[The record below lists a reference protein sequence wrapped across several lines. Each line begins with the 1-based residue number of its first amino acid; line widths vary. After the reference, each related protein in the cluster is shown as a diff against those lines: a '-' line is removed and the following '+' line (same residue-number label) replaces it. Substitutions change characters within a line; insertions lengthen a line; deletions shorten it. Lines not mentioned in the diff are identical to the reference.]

1 MGGKIP
7 ESIRRKVLRQWLEGL
22 TRLQIARDNQIG
34 TGTVSE
40 IIKETKATD
49 SEAQI
54 DLLRETA
61 VMLRRQGLEIGFFA
75 GSVRLKR
82 IVNGVGL
89 KEEKIEDFIV
99 HLSVHC
105 FKRGFTPDE
114 FMDVMTN
121 ISFFSDELGFPVE
134 ELPRCIARAKTLLE
148 KLYQE
153 IEDVKIKQNLV
164 IANYNATMNDLEE
177 FRRDKHL
184 LESLRGKAYFA
195 GEQAKREISEY
206 EWFVSDHE
214 MKLINKELE
223 RPIEVTELSELA
235 KDLLHHPSKYA
246 DMIRS
251 MRQHSELQSTSSKVR
266 L

>member
-1 MGGKIP
+1 MGGKIRVYTKK
-7 ESIRRKVLRQWLEGL
+7 SRQWLEGY

-40 IIKETKATD
+40 IIKEVKSTD

-61 VMLRRQGLEIGFFA
+61 VILRRQGLEIGFFA
-75 GSVRLKR
+75 QSIRLKR
-82 IVNGVGL
+82 ILDGVGL
-89 KEEKIEDFIV
+89 TDQQVEDFAL
-99 HLSVHC
+99 HLSLHC
-105 FKRGFTPDE
+105 FKRGLKPDE

-121 ISFFSDELGFPVE
+121 ISCFSDDLGFPVE
-134 ELPRCIARAKTLLE
+134 ELPRYITRAKTLIE

-153 IEDVKIKQNLV
+153 IEDVKIKQKLV
-164 IANYNATMNDLEE
+164 MEKYNATMTDLEE

-184 LESLRGKAYFA
+184 LEALRGKVYFA
-195 GEQAKREISEY
+195 GEEAKREISEY

-223 RPIEVTELSELA
+223 QPIGVTELTELA

-246 DMIRS
+246 EIIRTL
-251 MRQHSELQSTSSKVR
+251 RQRSELASTSSK
-266 L
+266 

>member
-7 ESIRRKVLRQWLEGL
+7 VSIRRKVLRQWLEGYI
-22 TRLQIARDNQIG
+22 RLQIARDNQIG

-49 SEAQI
+49 GEAQI

-61 VMLRRQGLEIGFFA
+61 VMLRRQGLEISFFA
-75 GSVRLKR
+75 QSIRLTR
-82 IVNGVGL
+82 ILNGVGL
-89 KEEKIEDFIV
+89 TEEQLEDFAS

-105 FKRGFTPDE
+105 FKRGLMPDE

-121 ISFFSDELGFPVE
+121 ISFFSDDLGFPVE
-134 ELPRCIARAKTLLE
+134 ELPRYITRAKTLLE

-153 IEDVKIKQNLV
+153 IEDVKIKQKLV
-164 IANYNATMNDLEE
+164 MAKYNATMTDLEE
-177 FRRDKHL
+177 FSRDKHL
-184 LESLRGKAYFA
+184 LEALRGKAYFA
-195 GEQAKREISEY
+195 GEEAKREISEY

-223 RPIEVTELSELA
+223 QPIGVTELSELA

-251 MRQHSELQSTSSKVR
+251 MRQPSELQSTSSKV
-266 L
+266 